1 MTYSEHGLKLI
12 ETKLAKYETKPKR
25 VLFTGGSG
33 LLALNWAMA
42 IKDNY
47 TVALGLHQKNIT
59 LCGFEHY
66 QIDIKSVERLA
77 KSLEE
82 IKPDIVIHAAGLTNV
97 EQCEKD
103 PNLAFH
109 VNAEI
114 SEVVAK
120 VCFQKGLQL
129 VHISTDHIFSGKE
142 SLVSESQP
150 LNPINKYGETKA
162 EAEALV
168 LKAYPEALVVRT
180 NFFGWGTSY
189 RKSFSD
195 IIIEGLRAKKQL
207 VLFEDVFYTPILV
220 ENLAFAVHDLIDQQV
235 HGIIN
240 IVGDERISKYQFG
253 IKIAEKFGLDCKLIN
268 RGLIG
273 EISGLVQR
281 PKDMSLTNQKACK
294 LIGRKLGNVNEY
306 LTKLMK
312 QEKSEVF
319 QEIIRL

>member
-1 MTYSEHGLKLI
+1 VTYSEHGLKLI